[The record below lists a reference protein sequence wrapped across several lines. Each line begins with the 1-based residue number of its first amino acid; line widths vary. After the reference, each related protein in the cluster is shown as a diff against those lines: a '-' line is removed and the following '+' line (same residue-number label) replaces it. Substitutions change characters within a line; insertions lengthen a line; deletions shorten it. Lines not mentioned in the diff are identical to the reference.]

1 MKLTKNAEKV
11 LQQRFYAEGENWDML
26 CRRVANAVAEAEED
40 QDKKSQ
46 WAERY
51 YRLLVS
57 RDFLPNS
64 PTLRNFG
71 RNKGCGSACFVLP
84 IEDSRKSIFKTLADA
99 VDIQAYGGGTGFSF
113 SRLRPKGDP
122 ISTTG
127 GKASG
132 PLSFMSIYDYAI
144 GDIIKQGGVR
154 HGANMAV
161 LRVDHPD
168 VEEFIGAKT
177 EEGVLKNFNISVGIT
192 DEFMKAV
199 QEDKEWDLKF
209 KGRVYRTLPARKIW
223 GRIIEG
229 AWLNGEP
236 GVVFMDT
243 VNRNNPLAHLG
254 EIEATNPCGEQPLLP
269 YGSCNLGSIN
279 LSNMVKGDWIE
290 GKAEVDFVKL
300 KETAVIAVRFLDSV
314 ITVNHYPIP
323 EVEKMTKLSRQIG
336 LGVMGFADLC
346 IKLHIRYGSNECIEL
361 AGQIM
366 RKIYEHAD
374 WASRELGEE
383 KGVPVGV
390 REGRRNG
397 ALTSIAPTGTLSL
410 IADCSSGI
418 EPHFAFEY
426 TKACI
431 DDELSMAPAVVKEYL
446 ERTGRDELPDYF
458 VTTMDVSPEEH
469 IRVQAAFQ
477 NSGVDSGVSKT
488 INAPNHTTKD
498 QVSEAFILAW
508 KLGCK
513 GVTFYRD
520 GSREVQAVY
529 TETAG
534 KKEQLARGE
543 LKERPR
549 STVGPSFKMQTACGR
564 LYADPHFDADGA
576 AEIFVRTVGG
586 GCEANAK
593 ALGVLC
599 SMILRAGVPP
609 RTLIRK
615 LKDIH
620 CPACT
625 RAISAGKNVEVNSCA
640 AGIGKALEIAL
651 ESADQFTGVVKALG
665 DMDSKFQKN
674 SKRQENKDKRRR
686 CPECGATLY
695 QAEGCVIC
703 SNPECG
709 WSKC

>member
-236 GVVFMDT
+236 GVVFLDT
-243 VNRNNPLAHLG
+243 VNRNNPLSHLG

-346 IKLHIRYGSNECIEL
+346 IKLHIGYGSNECIEL

-383 KGVPVGV
+383 KGVPEGV

-397 ALTSIAPTGTLSL
+397 ALTSIAPTGT
-410 IADCSSGI
+410 
-418 EPHFAFEY
+418 
-426 TKACI
+426 
-431 DDELSMAPAVVKEYL
+431 
-446 ERTGRDELPDYF
+446 
-458 VTTMDVSPEEH
+458 
-469 IRVQAAFQ
+469 
-477 NSGVDSGVSKT
+477 
-488 INAPNHTTKD
+488 
-498 QVSEAFILAW
+498 
-508 KLGCK
+508 
-513 GVTFYRD
+513 
-520 GSREVQAVY
+520 
-529 TETAG
+529 
-534 KKEQLARGE
+534 
-543 LKERPR
+543 
-549 STVGPSFKMQTACGR
+549 
-564 LYADPHFDADGA
+564 
-576 AEIFVRTVGG
+576 
-586 GCEANAK
+586 
-593 ALGVLC
+593 
-599 SMILRAGVPP
+599 
-609 RTLIRK
+609 
-615 LKDIH
+615 
-620 CPACT
+620 
-625 RAISAGKNVEVNSCA
+625 
-640 AGIGKALEIAL
+640 
-651 ESADQFTGVVKALG
+651 
-665 DMDSKFQKN
+665 
-674 SKRQENKDKRRR
+674 
-686 CPECGATLY
+686 
-695 QAEGCVIC
+695 
-703 SNPECG
+703 
-709 WSKC
+709 